1 MHYTTPDQLRQ
12 QINQAAAAATP
23 FLFAI
28 NYEMTEG
35 FFIQNPLLQEQVYFQ
50 FGNQG
55 NKPADQ
61 AVAKKPTLT
70 TSPIDASTYQ
80 KMFDQVV
87 QASER
92 GVVGVTNLTVKTP
105 IKTNLTDMEVFLSS
119 NSTYQLYLPNRFVC
133 FSPERFVRIEK
144 GNIASNPMKGTI
156 DATIPDAESNIL
168 NDPKELAEHK
178 ATVQLICDELALVAS
193 DVRVER
199 FRYIDRLETSNKSL
213 LQVSS
218 QVVGTLDDGAM
229 EHLGDLL
236 FQLLP
241 AGSIAGSPKAAALD
255 LIRQVEAAQ
264 RGYYCGIAGYFD
276 GEVLDTAV
284 LIRFIERDQ
293 EQTYFHS
300 GGGITAQSICQKEY
314 QEVQNKI
321 YLPFV

>member
-1 MHYTTPDQLRQ
+1 
-12 QINQAAAAATP
+12 
-23 FLFAI
+23 
-28 NYEMTEG
+28 
-35 FFIQNPLLQEQVYFQ
+35 
-50 FGNQG
+50 
-55 NKPADQ
+55 
-61 AVAKKPTLT
+61 
-70 TSPIDASTYQ
+70 
-80 KMFDQVV
+80 
-87 QASER
+87 
-92 GVVGVTNLTVKTP
+92 
-105 IKTNLTDMEVFLSS
+105 
-119 NSTYQLYLPNRFVC
+119 
-133 FSPERFVRIEK
+133 
-144 GNIASNPMKGTI
+144 MKGTI